1 MLHRGTV
8 VLAFVVALVH
18 LPAGVSAEGQ
28 PQAQAAVPQSQAE
41 IWRAFAAQVD
51 VGTQL
56 VVRLRNGQRFRATL
70 IAVRDDAVLLQPKT
84 RVPVPVQPVAYGE
97 IVTLERRE
105 GGGIGGGKAAAIG
118 IASGAGTFVAILL
131 IAMAAFD

>member
-1 MLHRGTV
+1 MRTTV
-8 VLAFVVALVH
+8 VLAVVAALAH
-18 LPAGVSAEGQ
+18 LPAGISAQGQ
-28 PQAQAAVPQSQAE
+28 PQARAAAPQSQAE
-41 IWRAFAAQVD
+41 IWKAFAAQVD
-51 VGTQL
+51 VGTEL

-84 RVPVPVQPVAYGE
+84 RVPVPVQPLAYEE
-97 IVTLERRE
+97 IVTLERRD

-118 IASGAGTFVAILL
+118 IASGAGAFVAILL